1 MAKGLLLAW
10 SSPVSDECDAEF
22 NSWYD
27 DTHIPQVRTAIAS
40 ITAVHRFRTADLEGA
55 QQPAHRYLA
64 VYEMDSADVAAAMAA
79 LGQAGAEG
87 RLDPTDTMD
96 LTDNPPVLQWY
107 QAAQ

>member
-10 SSPVSDECDAEF
+10 SSPVSDEREAEF

-40 ITAVHRFRTADLEGA
+40 ITAVHRFRTAYA
-55 QQPAHRYLA
+55 
-64 VYEMDSADVAAAMAA
+64 MDSADVAAAMAA

-96 LTDNPPVLQWY
+96 VTDNPPVLQWY